1 MINRFI
7 DALQDA
13 GLVLNDQELADLSE
27 AQSVLHDEDI
37 ADILWLT
44 SHIGLPPEP
53 EDLEEPAADESQND
67 GSTSA
72 VEVVEIDDSES
83 TLGTE
88 SAVAPPPPT
97 VSATVPNAAG
107 AEDIPNID
115 IPETGLPLQVQT
127 APALPNS
134 RAMGRALRPLMRKV
148 PSRTRQVLD
157 ELATVD
163 RIAKE
168 DVWIPVLK
176 PEPERWFELDLVI
189 ESSPFSFVWES
200 TLSEFHQVLEQEGAF
215 RSVRTWWVEDAAAGT
230 PKLISKTIPKGVE
243 RSSAFAF
250 SGDAISR
257 SPRELIDASGRALV
271 LYVSDCRSP
280 LWQQGHIHE
289 WLKLWSQHQPTTLV
303 QLLPERLWTETE
315 LNTGFKIQTSAFT
328 PGVANTDL
336 QVHNPPARRGLTTA
350 NTLTLPVV
358 TLTASSMLQWAR
370 VVTAAGQ
377 QRLPARLFD
386 MNWVRSDTRKQ
397 ETNWDA
403 IEPETPEALI
413 ELFNATASD
422 PAKRLARLMSVVPVE
437 LPVVHLLQRT
447 FFGEDAD
454 PVHVAEVFD
463 SCLMQPVGKPRPGEA
478 LRYDFV
484 PGVRDL
490 LNPVN
495 PIDETLDVL
504 DTLSKEIARTLG
516 FEIRSFTALLYPN
529 ADWDEKEK
537 AAILPFAQIAT
548 EVLHRLGGQY
558 ADLAQQVERDAREQE
573 LQTQIEDVEAEKE
586 PAEPTFPELRTI
598 EFLKA
603 ELIDE
608 ADGPA
613 VEDSP
618 APRRIN
624 EAGLELIKSFEGRQ
638 LNARPDAV
646 GEWTIGHGHT
656 SAMGPPEVVQGM
668 RITPAEAEAILRED
682 LRPFEQAVESALTI
696 ETTDDQFAALVSFA
710 FNVGIESFASS
721 TLLRKHNAGDFAGAA
736 DEFLRWTIAGGQEP
750 PGLVRRRE
758 AERDLYLSKLETEIS
773 EPSTTLL
780 TDEFTIA
787 TIAISQEGEGI
798 DEIPPYAGTTFNPY
812 SPGNPV
818 SGNLFIGREDI
829 LNYIDEFWLSSNN
842 NEAILLYG
850 YRRIGKTSILK
861 NLSSRLNSEK
871 VLIFCLDL
879 QSMSWISSDGDFL
892 HVLATHI
899 YDCVPKSIKQN
910 IQKPIESNFLGSASN
925 PYREFSRFLQ
935 RIETCRDSHL
945 LIIALDE
952 YEAIEIA
959 IKEERIDVSLIE
971 YFRNLIRTVHWLKII
986 MAGLY
991 TLQEMEINCWQPL
1004 YGVVRPMKVSFLS
1017 PVEARS
1023 LITEPVRN
1031 LPVRYAQEA
1040 VDEIINLTGGH
1051 PYLIQLVC
1059 HCLFSDW
1066 STRTGAS
1073 RKLKG
1078 IIDLNDLDRLTYSDV
1093 FLNQGEHYF
1102 RNLLYQ
1108 IEHDTNL
1115 ETIQVLQAICSG
1127 ERTIEGIREMTN
1139 FSLGSIQETLDFL
1152 ESHDILGQD
1161 NSRNFLFTI
1170 ELLRLWVSREL
1181 GNSDSLQ

>member
-1 MINRFI
+1 MIDRFI
-7 DALQDA
+7 NALQDA
-13 GLVLNDQELADLSE
+13 GLVLSDQELADLSE

-53 EDLEEPAADESQND
+53 EDLEEPAAGEGQNG
-67 GSTSA
+67 GSTST
-72 VEVVEIDDSES
+72 VEVIEIDDSES

-88 SAVAPPPPT
+88 SAVAPPPTPT

-107 AEDIPNID
+107 AEDTQNID
-115 IPETGLPLQVQT
+115 MPETGLPLQVQA

-176 PEPERWFELDLVI
+176 PEPERWFELELVI

-200 TLSEFHQVLEQEGAF
+200 TLSEFHRVLEQEGAF

-243 RSSAFAF
+243 RSSTSAF

-280 LWQQGHIHE
+280 LWQQGRIHE

-350 NTLTLPVV
+350 NTLTLPIV

-403 IEPETPEALI
+403 IEPQTPEALI

-463 SCLMQPVGKPRPGEA
+463 SCLMQPVGKPKPGEA

-573 LQTQIEDVEAEKE
+573 LQTQAADVEAETE

-624 EAGLELIKSFEGRQ
+624 EAGLELIKSFEGLQ
-638 LNARPDAV
+638 LDARPDAV

-656 SAMGPPEVVQGM
+656 SAMGPPEVVKGM
-668 RITPAEAEAILRED
+668 RITPDEAEAILRED
-682 LRPFEQAVESALTI
+682 LQPFEQAVESALTI

-721 TLLRKHNAGDFAGAA
+721 TLLRKHNAGDFAGVA

-758 AERDLYLSKLETEIS
+758 AERALYLSQ
-773 EPSTTLL
+773 EPSSPSESDIELI
-780 TDEFTIA
+780 TDEFDIA
-787 TIAISQEGEGI
+787 TITLEAEPEDTLETFEFQVATLRQRSQAQNQQQGLFDRLFNRPSAAAEWVIEKRRGQARRFIEVLRGKLSRAELYRILSELPEDRLKRLIDDLTPPRSTMSAIQPKKKRIDAFLDFAKNDSSREPSLLQKILEAPGVISTQEHSNLHPKIEMVYVPGGTFTMGSPANELERSDAEGPQHEVTVQTFFMGQYPVTQAQWRFVAGLEQI
-798 DEIPPYAGTTFNPY
+798 NRELNPDPSNFKGDNRPVERVSWYEAVEFCDRLSRHTGRDYRLPTEAEWEYACRAGTTSPFAFGETLTTDLANYDGSYAYGPGPKGEYRQKTTPVDYFNLANAFGLVDMH
-812 SPGNPV
+812 GNVYEWCQDHWHDSYAGAPDDG
-818 SGNLFIGREDI
+818 SA
-829 LNYIDEFWLSSNN
+829 WLSEDENAPRVRRGGSWFSFPRNCRS
-842 NEAILLYG
+842 A
-850 YRRIGKTSILK
+850 YRLSYVPDNRHDGIGFRIVCRAPRT
-861 NLSSRLNSEK
+861 
-871 VLIFCLDL
+871 
-879 QSMSWISSDGDFL
+879 
-892 HVLATHI
+892 
-899 YDCVPKSIKQN
+899 
-910 IQKPIESNFLGSASN
+910 LG
-925 PYREFSRFLQ
+925 
-935 RIETCRDSHL
+935 
-945 LIIALDE
+945 
-952 YEAIEIA
+952 
-959 IKEERIDVSLIE
+959 
-971 YFRNLIRTVHWLKII
+971 
-986 MAGLY
+986 
-991 TLQEMEINCWQPL
+991 
-1004 YGVVRPMKVSFLS
+1004 
-1017 PVEARS
+1017 
-1023 LITEPVRN
+1023 
-1031 LPVRYAQEA
+1031 
-1040 VDEIINLTGGH
+1040 
-1051 PYLIQLVC
+1051 
-1059 HCLFSDW
+1059 
-1066 STRTGAS
+1066 
-1073 RKLKG
+1073 
-1078 IIDLNDLDRLTYSDV
+1078 
-1093 FLNQGEHYF
+1093 
-1102 RNLLYQ
+1102 
-1108 IEHDTNL
+1108 
-1115 ETIQVLQAICSG
+1115 
-1127 ERTIEGIREMTN
+1127 
-1139 FSLGSIQETLDFL
+1139 
-1152 ESHDILGQD
+1152 
-1161 NSRNFLFTI
+1161 
-1170 ELLRLWVSREL
+1170 
-1181 GNSDSLQ
+1181 